1 MDMQA
6 IKEEV
11 RLELT
16 GDVLDLE
23 LSDASLTKIV
33 NKSLREIQRY
43 IDTVAL
49 ETVPFSKCID
59 VSKLKQTVSAVIGVR
74 RSEGYMVESDTEN
87 STAIMDPM
95 YASQWQML
103 SGLGN
108 LHNMTNY
115 AYNYA
120 SWNTVLQ
127 IKNTTSTDLAFHF
140 DKISNKLYIN
150 ISSNLPE
157 SITIMYIPRF
167 DDVSQITS
175 DFWIDNLVRLA
186 VANSKIA
193 VGRVRSKFKQSNA
206 LWSLDGDTLLQEGT
220 TELAALREKLEA
232 SSQLVY
238 GID

>member
-6 IKEEV
+6 IKDEV

-49 ETVPFSKCID
+49 ATVPFSKCID
-59 VSKLKQTVSAVIGVR
+59 VSTLKASSVIGVR
-74 RSEGYMVESDTEN
+74 RSEGYMVEVDAEN
-87 STAIMDPM
+87 QTATMDPM

-108 LHNMTNY
+108 LHNMTDY

-140 DKISNKLYIN
+140 DKMSNKLYVN

-175 DFWIDNLVRLA
+175 DFWIDNLIRLA

-220 TELAALREKLEA
+220 TELTALREKLEA

>member
-49 ETVPFSKCID
+49 ATVPFSKCID
-59 VSKLKQTVSAVIGVR
+59 VSNLKVSSVIGVR
-74 RSEGYMVESDTEN
+74 RSEGYMVEADAEN
-87 STAIMDPM
+87 ATATMDPM

-108 LHNMTNY
+108 LHNMTDY

-140 DKISNKLYIN
+140 DKMSNKLYIN

-175 DFWIDNLVRLA
+175 DFWIDNLIRLA

-220 TELAALREKLEA
+220 TELTALREKLEA

>member
-59 VSKLKQTVSAVIGVR
+59 LSELKQKVSAVIGVR

>member
-59 VSKLKQTVSAVIGVR
+59 VSNLKVSAVIGVR
-74 RSEGYMVESDTEN
+74 RSEGYMVEADAEN
-87 STAIMDPM
+87 ATATMDPM

-108 LHNMTNY
+108 LHNMTDY

-175 DFWIDNLVRLA
+175 DFWIDNLIRLA

-206 LWSLDGDTLLQEGT
+206 LWSLDGDILLQEGT
-220 TELAALREKLEA
+220 TELTALREKLEA

>member
-23 LSDASLTKIV
+23 LSDASLTKLV
-33 NKSLREIQRY
+33 NKSLRELQRY
-43 IDTVAL
+43 IDTIAL
-49 ETVPFSKCID
+49 ATVPFSKCID
-59 VSKLKQTVSAVIGVR
+59 VKDLNVSAIIGVR
-74 RSEGYMVESDTEN
+74 RSEGYMVEADPEN
-87 STAIMDPM
+87 STASMDPM

-108 LHNMTNY
+108 LHNMTDY

-140 DKISNKLYIN
+140 DKINNKLYVN

-157 SITIMYIPRF
+157 SITVLYIPRF

-175 DFWIDNLVRLA
+175 DYWIDNLIRLT

-193 VGRVRSKFKQSNA
+193 VGRIRSKFKQSNA

-220 TELAALREKLEA
+220 TELTALREKLEA